1 MSLVDWI
8 RNLYSV
14 PERGDPT
21 VTTYTVYNLKPFT
34 EYRFRI
40 QSTNDIGPSGW
51 SEESNATTTLPAA
64 PSTTVTN
71 LRVTPITRTDVS
83 VTWDPLPASQ
93 FNGDIESGG
102 YKIEYREGTDFPSPL
117 TSSPQVELKGITIG
131 EVVLNELIR
140 NKNYEITVIPYNSQG
155 LGPAS
160 RPVVVYVG
168 EAVPT
173 GAPRSV
179 KAEAVS
185 PTELRISW
193 SPPEADSQNGDLLGY
208 KIFYRSEAR
217 LENEIEV
224 VTASHTS
231 HSLIFLDMYR
241 NYTISMSAFNPAGE
255 GPESERVTARTLQGI
270 PGPPSNL
277 SFSEITMNSLK
288 VSWDSPEK
296 PNGEILGYIVAYET
310 AEQDENYSKQV
321 KQRVSERFLFI
332 HNLEE
337 EITYTFSV
345 RAQTID
351 YGPPVIG
358 NVTTGPQEGSPRPIR
373 NLVLS
378 KEKNAILLSW
388 TNSNSGRGPIL
399 GYYIE
404 SRRKDEDK
412 WKTEARTEGGAIQE
426 YMMPYQNLLPT
437 TKYTFRVMAYSKYGI
452 SLPATSQESITTPSK
467 RYLEYGY
474 LSGVKPFYRQP
485 WFLVALAAASIV
497 ITIVVVAILCV
508 KSKSY
513 KYKDQAKQQRLEE
526 ARSLDETN
534 FSTFELRQ
542 SRRGTMKSNRTTT
555 IDRNTVDRDPAGHRD
570 RGDRGD
576 RGDRDSRGTMRSTA
590 SRKSHA
596 PNFAM
601 INGARQPPRP
611 TPSMVNYSDEDS
623 AKGYDENPDDSDSL
637 TEKPSEISS
646 TDSQGTESEQDSRNS
661 SDPHSF
667 VNHYANVNSTFR
679 QSWKKHGKAVA
690 VPEPPRGASAASG
703 GGAIGGAVGGGAAS
717 VSQNGTLVR
726 RPLSS
731 GSMAPIGANAL
742 TTHQLASTNPRGYS
756 SFTESDQDGSS
767 AVVSLN
773 GTQIV
778 MNNMA
783 RSRAPLPGFSS
794 FV

>member
-1 MSLVDWI
+1 LFFFSP
-8 RNLYSV
+8 Y
-14 PERGDPT
+14 
-21 VTTYTVYNLKPFT
+21 TTYSLPV
-34 EYRFRI
+34 
-40 QSTNDIGPSGW
+40 
-51 SEESNATTTLPAA
+51 NA
-64 PSTTVTN
+64 
-71 LRVTPITRTDVS
+71 
-83 VTWDPLPASQ
+83 
-93 FNGDIESGG
+93 
-102 YKIEYREGTDFPSPL
+102 
-117 TSSPQVELKGITIG
+117 
-131 EVVLNELIR
+131 R
-140 NKNYEITVIPYNSQG
+140 N
-155 LGPAS
+155 
-160 RPVVVYVG
+160 
-168 EAVPT
+168 
-173 GAPRSV
+173 
-179 KAEAVS
+179 AE
-185 PTELRISW
+185 
-193 SPPEADSQNGDLLGY
+193 
-208 KIFYRSEAR
+208 
-217 LENEIEV
+217 EIEV
-224 VTASHTS
+224 VSASHTN
-231 HSLIFLDMYR
+231 HNLIFLEMYT
-241 NYTISMSAFNPAGE
+241 NYSISILAFNPAGE
-255 GPESERVTARTLQGI
+255 GPRSDPISVKTLQGI
-270 PGPPSNL
+270 PGPPANL
-277 SFSEITMNSLK
+277 KFGEITMNTLK
-288 VSWDSPEK
+288 VSWDPPVK

-404 SRRKDEDK
+404 SRRKAEEEWQIYEDK

-590 SRKSHA
+590 SRKSHT

-703 GGAIGGAVGGGAAS
+703 GGAVGGAAGGASS

-731 GSMAPIGANAL
+731 GSMGAPIGANAL